1 MGVWLGYPLADP
13 MVGLVI
19 TAAILP
25 IVWQSGKPVFSRLLD
40 GVDPDV
46 IDEISDALKHVKGL
60 RGVTDFRL
68 RWSGH
73 RLNAEIN
80 LAVDPKLSVAV
91 RICSVS
97 CF

>member
-1 MGVWLGYPLADP
+1 

-25 IVWQSGKPVFSRLLD
+25 IVWQSGKAVFSRLLD

-46 IDEISDALKHVKGL
+46 TDEILHALNHVQGL
-60 RGVTDFRL
+60 DGVTDVRL